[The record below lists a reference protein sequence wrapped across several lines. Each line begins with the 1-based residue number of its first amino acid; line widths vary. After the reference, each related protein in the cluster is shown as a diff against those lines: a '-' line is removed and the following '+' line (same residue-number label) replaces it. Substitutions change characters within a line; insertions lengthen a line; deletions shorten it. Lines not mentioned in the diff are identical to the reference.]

1 MSAVKV
7 AVVGAGVIGLSTAV
21 CIAEGLPFSS
31 VTILSEKFSPDTTG
45 DGAAGILIPD
55 VFPDIPLQRQ
65 QRWFKD
71 TFDHLEGIIETPEA
85 PEAGVFFSSGY
96 CIYIPFVQGNEE
108 IPNHKFGQAF
118 TSIKCECLR
127 YLPWLE
133 ERFRKAGGQIKREK
147 VTDLQQLV
155 NSYDV
160 IVNCSGLGSRLL
172 VGDEGV
178 YPVRGQIL
186 KVHAPWVK
194 NFIGGGDGGGRAYI
208 YPGIDYI
215 TVGGTR
221 QVDDWRLEVDMKDTE
236 GIMER
241 CCQLEPSLRKAQVLE
256 EWVGLRPGRRNPRV
270 ECEWLQAGERRV
282 ILVHNYGHD
291 GCGITLSWGTAL
303 DAVGLVRKSLL
314 EQPTNAKL

>member
-1 MSAVKV
+1 VKV

-45 DGAAGILIPD
+45 DGAAGILIPE
-55 VFPDIPLQRQ
+55 
-65 QRWFKD
+65 QRWFRD
-71 TFDHLEGIIETPEA
+71 TFDHLRGIIETPEA
-85 PEAGVFFSSGY
+85 PEAGVFFSSGCLLY
-96 CIYIPFVQGNEE
+96 KEVPSDPNPYWANHVFGYRAMSDREMRRF
-108 IPNHKFGQAF
+108 PNHKFGQ
-118 TSIKCECLR
+118 
-127 YLPWLE
+127 LE
-133 ERFRKAGGQIKREK
+133 KRKAGGQIKREK

-270 ECEWLQAGERRV
+270 ESEWLQAGQRRV
-282 ILVHNYGHD
+282 ILVHNHGHD
-291 GCGITLSWGTAL
+291 GCGGA
-303 DAVGLVRKSLL
+303 DNGLFIANKHNSVAMSKT
-314 EQPTNAKL
+314 QIKL

>member
-1 MSAVKV
+1 VKV

-45 DGAAGILIPD
+45 DGAAGILIPE
-55 VFPDIPLQRQ
+55 
-65 QRWFKD
+65 QRWFRD
-71 TFDHLEGIIETPEA
+71 TFDHLRGIIETPEA
-85 PEAGVFFSSGY
+85 PEAGVFFSSGCLLY
-96 CIYIPFVQGNEE
+96 KEVPSDPNPYWANHVFGYRAMSDREMRRF
-108 IPNHKFGQAF
+108 PNHKFGQNF
-118 TSIKCECLR
+118 LSFRHYYIFGHSLPIFYIDWVVECCQ
-127 YLPWLE
+127 
-133 ERFRKAGGQIKREK
+133 FGFSKK

-270 ECEWLQAGERRV
+270 ESEWLQAGQRRV
-282 ILVHNYGHD
+282 ILVHNHGHD
-291 GCGITLSWGTAL
+291 GCGGAGEEDVAMSKTQI
-303 DAVGLVRKSLL
+303 
-314 EQPTNAKL
+314 KL

>member
-1 MSAVKV
+1 
-7 AVVGAGVIGLSTAV
+7 
-21 CIAEGLPFSS
+21 S

-45 DGAAGILIPD
+45 DGAAGILIPE
-55 VFPDIPLQRQ
+55 VFQYIPLQRQ
-65 QRWFKD
+65 QRWFRD
-71 TFDHLEGIIETPEA
+71 TFDHLRGIIETPEA
-85 PEAGVFFSSGY
+85 PEAGVFFSSGCLLY
-96 CIYIPFVQGNEE
+96 KEVPSDPNPYWANHVFGYRAMSDREMRRF
-108 IPNHKFGQAF
+108 PNHKFGQ
-118 TSIKCECLR
+118 
-127 YLPWLE
+127 LE
-133 ERFRKAGGQIKREK
+133 KRKAGGQIKREK

-270 ECEWLQAGERRV
+270 ESEWLQAGQRRV
-282 ILVHNYGHD
+282 ILVHNHGHD
-291 GCGITLSWGTAL
+291 GCGGAGEEDCKHVLKTDTVKIFTF
-303 DAVGLVRKSLL
+303 SL
-314 EQPTNAKL
+314 

>member
-1 MSAVKV
+1 VKV

-45 DGAAGILIPD
+45 DGAAGILIPE
-55 VFPDIPLQRQ
+55 
-65 QRWFKD
+65 QRWFRD
-71 TFDHLEGIIETPEA
+71 TFDHLRGIIETPEA
-85 PEAGVFFSSGY
+85 PEAGVFFSSGNKNTFPSDPNPY
-96 CIYIPFVQGNEE
+96 WANHVFGYRAMSDREMRRF
-108 IPNHKFGQAF
+108 PNHKFGQAF

-127 YLPWLE
+127 YLPYLPIFYIDWVVE
-133 ERFRKAGGQIKREK
+133 CCQFGFSSCC
-147 VTDLQQLV
+147 LV

-270 ECEWLQAGERRV
+270 ESEWLQAGQRRV
-282 ILVHNYGHD
+282 ILVHNHGHD
-291 GCGITLSWGTAL
+291 GCGGAGEEES
-303 DAVGLVRKSLL
+303 S
-314 EQPTNAKL
+314 